1 MSTHFVKTAAEIE
14 TLKATLPAGVTELVD
29 KSGVHGSLTYPDRP
43 FYSFVAAM
51 EYCYAEMATPENL
64 GGVDGRGNAF
74 GIREYCGEGS

>member
-1 MSTHFVKTAAEIE
+1 
-14 TLKATLPAGVTELVD
+14 
-29 KSGVHGSLTYPDRP
+29 
-43 FYSFVAAM
+43 M